1 MPSSRE
7 INEALNVYV
16 RPTSFPV
23 GVLPLATV
31 EDGPADLL
39 KKAKS
44 PVADLGQTMTICMAI
59 GAVRRYG
66 WTLLMRREDNP
77 CPLGGIAMGFEPAT
91 DKFMDGSLF
100 AGYTGRPAEALARD
114 AECTARFDH
123 GSHEAL
129 LIVPL
134 HAGDFEP
141 QVTIV
146 YGNSALVMRLVQASV
161 FFSGG
166 HVASRASGV
175 LDCSDLVVR
184 PIQTDECQCILP
196 CNGDRVFGMA
206 QDHEMAFTMPKSKV
220 DTVLRGLAETHKRGQ
235 RFPIPTF
242 MRFTPDMPKQ
252 YKELLA
258 YGRQEN

>member
-7 INEALNVYV
+7 INETLNVYV
-16 RPTSFPV
+16 RPSTFPV

-39 KKAKS
+39 KKAKA
-44 PVADLGQTMTICMAI
+44 PLADLGQTMTICMAI

-66 WTLLMRREDNP
+66 WTLLVRREDNP
-77 CPLGGIAMGFEPAT
+77 CPLGGIAMGFEPVT
-91 DKFMDGSLF
+91 DKFLDGSLF
-100 AGYTGRPAEALARD
+100 AQYTGRPADALARD
-114 AECTARFDH
+114 AETAFKFDH
-123 GSHEAL
+123 GAYEAL
-129 LIVPL
+129 LIAPL

-141 QVTIV
+141 DVTIV
-146 YGNSALVMRLVQASV
+146 YGNSAQVMRLVQAAV
-161 FFSGG
+161 FFTGG
-166 HVASRASGV
+166 PVKSQASGV
-175 LDCSDLVVR
+175 LDCSDLVVQAMR
-184 PIQTDECQCILP
+184 NDECQFILP

-206 QDHEMAFTMPKSKV
+206 QDHEMAFTMPKSQV
-220 DTVLRGLAETHKRGQ
+220 DTVLRGLAETHRRGQ